1 MHKHVSHGQTLQKI
15 IFPPNAEKVRKR
27 DFGPI
32 HMKGKRN

>member
-1 MHKHVSHGQTLQKI
+1 MSHMDRHYKKLSS
-15 IFPPNAEKVRKR
+15 PPNAEKVRKR